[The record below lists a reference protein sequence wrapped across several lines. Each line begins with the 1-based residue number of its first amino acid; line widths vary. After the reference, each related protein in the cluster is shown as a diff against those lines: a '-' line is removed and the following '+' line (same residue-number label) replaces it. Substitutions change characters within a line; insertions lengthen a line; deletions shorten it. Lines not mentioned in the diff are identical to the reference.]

1 MTRLT
6 ASQTI
11 SRVVDNGTWAC
22 WDTPLPLPA
31 VDAAYAASIRR
42 ARQQAGTDEAVVTGA
57 GQVGG
62 KPVALIVGEFDFL
75 GGSIGLA
82 TAHRIID
89 ALRRATAERLPVMM
103 LPVSGGTRMQEGT
116 PAFVQMLRITESV
129 NAHKAAHLPYLV
141 YLRNPTTG
149 GVFASWGSLGHVTL
163 AEPGALVGFLGPRVF
178 HALNG
183 EAFPSGIQTSENLHA
198 HGLIDDVV
206 PIDGLANY
214 LDRLLGLLTLPV
226 AARVFSRNKLLQ
238 GNIDTGPAWNAVTA
252 SRDPKRHSVRELLDS
267 AATELVELHGT
278 GEGEFDNS
286 TMLALTRIGGT
297 ACVLVGQ
304 DRRAQ
309 TPTGHLGPAA
319 LRTARRGMRLADE
332 LRLPLLTVIDTP
344 GAALSKDAEE
354 RGLAGAIARCIS
366 DMLTL
371 EVPTVAV
378 LLGEGTGGA
387 ALALIAAD
395 TVIAA
400 QHSWLAPLPPEGASA
415 IMFGTTARAPEMAS
429 NQRIRAIDLLSD
441 GLVDVIVSEEGG
453 SDKENT
459 GASFCLRMAASIETA
474 LEKQPA
480 ETYPSGTDLLLQRRR
495 ARLDSMGQVQLFA

>member
-1 MTRLT
+1 MTRLS

-11 SRVVDNGTWAC
+11 SCIVDTGTWAC
-22 WDTPLPLPA
+22 WDTPLPEPA

-42 ARQQAGTDEAVVTGA
+42 ARQRAGTDEAVVTGT

-62 KPVALIVGEFDFL
+62 KQIALIVGEFEFL

-82 TAHRIID
+82 AADRIIN
-89 ALRRATAERLPVMM
+89 ALRRATEDRLPVMM

-149 GVFASWGSLGHVTL
+149 GVFASWGSLGHVTV

-178 HALNG
+178 HALYG
-183 EAFPSGIQTSENLHA
+183 HRFPPGIQTSENLHA
-198 HGLIDDVV
+198 HGLIDEVV
-206 PIDGLANY
+206 PIEGLANY
-214 LDRLLGLLTLPV
+214 LDRLLGLLTIP
-226 AARVFSRNKLLQ
+226 AAGRVFPPDTQRN
-238 GNIDTGPAWNAVTA
+238 NHIDAGPAWDAVTV
-252 SRDPKRHSVRELLDS
+252 SRDPKRHGVRELLDS
-267 AATELVELHGT
+267 AGTEVVELHGT

-286 TMLALTRIGGT
+286 TVLALTRMGGI

-304 DRRAQ
+304 DRHAQ
-309 TPTGHLGPAA
+309 TTTDQLGPAA
-319 LRTARRGMRLADE
+319 LRMARRGMRLADE

-354 RGLAGAIARCIS
+354 QGLAGAIARCIS
-366 DMLTL
+366 DMLSL

-378 LLGEGTGGA
+378 LLGQGTGGA

-415 IMFGTTARAPEMAS
+415 IMFDTTDRAPEMAS
-429 NQRIRAIDLLSD
+429 RQRIRAIDLLSD
-441 GLVDVIVSEEGG
+441 GLVDVIVSEQDG
-453 SDKENT
+453 SEEEDR
-459 GASFCLRMAASIETA
+459 ASSFCLRLGASIETA
-474 LEKQPA
+474 LQ
-480 ETYPSGTDLLLQRRR
+480 TYPMEAPAGGLDACLRRR
-495 ARLDSMGQVQLFA
+495 ARLDSMSRIPLSV